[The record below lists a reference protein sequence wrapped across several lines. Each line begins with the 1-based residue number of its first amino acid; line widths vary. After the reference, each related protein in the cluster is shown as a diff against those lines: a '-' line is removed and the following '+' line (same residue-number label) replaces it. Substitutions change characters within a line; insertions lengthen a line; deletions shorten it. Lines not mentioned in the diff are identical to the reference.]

1 MSEKQIIVIRSTYTA
16 AGGVERVAVGLIE
29 GLLKR
34 GLRVTLLSA
43 PNQKWPLSGPH
54 LDIVPVGIGR
64 GHRLLQAWSFNQ
76 GVRRYLSRHRTSC
89 VLSLDKVV
97 DFTHLHAG
105 GGTHKTFLEIRRQY
119 DRGIAGFFRRISL
132 FHRYI
137 LYLEKKGFKSPG
149 LQKVRCNSS
158 LVLDD
163 IRRDYDVPLEKLIVV
178 PSGIRW
184 KEMGPVFDDRRAVAA
199 ELCRRHQLR
208 SEWKMLLFL
217 GSGFSR
223 KGLDV
228 AIHGL
233 GYTPSDYHLVVVG
246 KGRSGSYQKQASGMG
261 LGGRVHFLGPQPKGW
276 RFAALA
282 RAIVL
287 PSQYDPFGGAAAEGH
302 AMGIPVLVSDKTGYA
317 DDVIHGQ
324 NGVILKTPMTDS
336 AVRQAFTRLHALIE
350 NPQWTAEQLREYA
363 RKVDDDVI
371 LDKLIEEFLTI

>member
-1 MSEKQIIVIRSTYTA
+1 MSEKQITVIRSTYTA
-16 AGGVERVAVGLIE
+16 VGGVERVTVSLIE
-29 GLLKR
+29 GLLKN
-34 GLRVTLLSA
+34 GLQVTLLSM

-54 LDIVPVGIGR
+54 LEIVPVGIGR
-64 GHRLLQAWSFNQ
+64 GHRLLQAWSFNR
-76 GVRRYLSRHRTSC
+76 GVRRYLSRHRTPC

-105 GGTHKTFLEIRRQY
+105 GGTHKAFLNIRHQY
-119 DRGIAGFFRRISL
+119 DRRAARFIRRMSL

-137 LYLEKKGFKSPG
+137 LYLEKKGFESPY

-158 LVLDD
+158 LVLND
-163 IRRDYDVPLEKLIVV
+163 IRRDYDVALDKLIVV

-184 KEMGPVFDDRRAVAA
+184 KEMGPVFNDRRAVAA
-199 ELCRRHQLR
+199 ELCRRHRLQ

-233 GYTPSDYHLVVVG
+233 RHMPSDYHLVIVG
-246 KGRSGSYQKQASGMG
+246 KGRSGSYQKLASDMG
-261 LGGRVHFLGPQPKGW
+261 LGNRVHFLGPQPCGW
-276 RFAALA
+276 RFATLA
-282 RAIVL
+282 RAMVL

-302 AMGIPVLVSDKTGYA
+302 AMGIPALVSDKTGYV
-317 DDVIHGQ
+317 DSVIHGK
-324 NGVILKTPMTDS
+324 NGIILETPMTLPTI
-336 AVRQAFTRLHALIE
+336 RRAFAGLHVLIE
-350 NPQWTAEQLREYA
+350 NPRWTAEQFREHA

-371 LDKLIEEFLTI
+371 LDQLIEEFLAI

>member
-1 MSEKQIIVIRSTYTA
+1 MSESKITVVRSTYTA
-16 AGGVERVAVGLIE
+16 SGGVERVTVSLIE
-29 GLLKR
+29 GLLKK
-34 GLRVTLLSA
+34 GLRVTLLSM
-43 PNQKWPLSGPH
+43 PNQKWPLAGPH
-54 LDIVPVGIGR
+54 LEIVPVGIGR
-64 GHRLLQAWSFNQ
+64 GHRLLRVWSFNR
-76 GVRRYLSRHRTSC
+76 GVRRYLTRYRTSC

-105 GGTHKTFLEIRRQY
+105 GGTHKTFLNIRRQY
-119 DRGIAGFFRRISL
+119 DRGVASFFHRISL
-132 FHRYI
+132 FHRYV
-137 LYLEKKGFKSPG
+137 LYLEKKGFESPY

-199 ELCRRHQLR
+199 ELCRRHQLQ

-217 GSGFSR
+217 GSGFAR

-228 AIHGL
+228 AIRGL
-233 GYTPSDYHLVVVG
+233 RHMTSDYHLVIVG
-246 KGRSGSYQKQASGMG
+246 KGRSGSYRKLASDMG
-261 LGGRVHFLGPQPKGW
+261 LGERVHFLGPQPSGW

-302 AMGIPVLVSDKTGYA
+302 SMGIPALVSDKTGYA
-317 DDVIHGQ
+317 DGVIHGQ
-324 NGVILKTPMTDS
+324 NGVVLKTPMTDI
-336 AVRQAFTRLHALIE
+336 AIRQGFARLQDLID
-350 NPQWTAEQLREYA
+350 NPTWTAAQLREHA
-363 RKVDDDVI
+363 RQVDDDVI
-371 LDKLIEEFLTI
+371 LDKLMDEFLAI